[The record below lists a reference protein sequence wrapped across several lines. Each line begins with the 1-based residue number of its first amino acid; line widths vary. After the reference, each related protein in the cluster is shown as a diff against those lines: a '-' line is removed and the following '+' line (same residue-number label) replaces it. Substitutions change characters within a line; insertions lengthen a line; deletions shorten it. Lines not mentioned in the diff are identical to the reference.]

1 MEKNDKIFVAGHKG
15 MVGSAIVRELQKQGY
30 TNIILRTHQELDL
43 TRQQDVEQFFAAEKP
58 DYVFLAAGKVGG
70 IAANAG
76 ALADFMYEN
85 MVQERNCR
93 SESWQRRWPGSSG
106 IRARFCGIRTSR
118 MVRRANCWT

>member
-58 DYVFLAAGKVGG
+58 D
-70 IAANAG
+70 
-76 ALADFMYEN
+76 
-85 MVQERNCR
+85 
-93 SESWQRRWPGSSG
+93 GSKKLK
-106 IRARFCGIRTSR
+106 IHR
-118 MVRRANCWT
+118 